1 MHKLSDLLLTS
12 VPRYGIDIP
21 SSGKHTTYRP
31 FLVKE
36 EKVLLLAQESSNE
49 SDMILAIQNIIE
61 TCIEDDLDVGNMPL
75 FDIEYI
81 FLQIRS
87 KSVGE
92 IITPTIICP
101 VTNEPQIITINIPD
115 IKIIKPPKHSNKI
128 KIQEDIILTMKYPSL
143 NMLIKSNGEIDYTN
157 PSSFYNIITECVVS
171 IQTKE
176 ETIDAT
182 SLPPEE
188 VSDFIDNMTVSQ
200 FESVLEFFL
209 TSPRMECITT
219 YTTSDDVERE
229 VVMSGLSDFFG

>member
-1 MHKLSDLLLTS
+1 MNKLSKLLLTN

-36 EKVLLLAQESSNE
+36 EKVLLIAQESSNE
-49 SDMILAIQNIIE
+49 SDMMLAIQNIIE
-61 TCIEDDLDVGNMPL
+61 NCIETDLDVGNMPL

-143 NMLIKSNGEIDYTN
+143 NMLIKSNGEIDYTD

>member
-1 MHKLSDLLLTS
+1 
-12 VPRYGIDIP
+12 
-21 SSGKHTTYRP
+21 
-31 FLVKE
+31 
-36 EKVLLLAQESSNE
+36 
-49 SDMILAIQNIIE
+49 
-61 TCIEDDLDVGNMPL
+61 MPL

-143 NMLIKSNGEIDYTN
+143 NMLIKSNGEIDYTD

>member
-1 MHKLSDLLLTS
+1 MNKLSELLLTS

-21 SSGKHTTYRP
+21 SSGNHTTYRP

-36 EKVLLLAQESSNE
+36 EKVLLIAQESSNE
-49 SDMILAIQNIIE
+49 SDMMLAIQNIIE
-61 TCIEDDLDVGNMPL
+61 NCIETDLDVGNMPI

-92 IITPTIICP
+92 IIKPTIICP
-101 VTNEPQIITINIPD
+101 ITNEPQTITINIPD

-128 KIQEDIILTMKYPSL
+128 KIQEDVIVTMKYPSL

-157 PSSFYNIITECVVS
+157 PSSFYNIIAECIVS

-176 ETIDAT
+176 ETIDVA
-182 SLPPEE
+182 SLPSQEISE
-188 VSDFIDNMTVSQ
+188 FIDNMTVSQ

-209 TSPRMECITT
+209 TSPRME
-219 YTTSDDVERE
+219 YTAKYITSDDVERE
-229 VVMSGLSDFFG
+229 VVMCGLSDFFG

>member
-36 EKVLLLAQESSNE
+36 EKVLLIAQESSNE
-49 SDMILAIQNIIE
+49 SDMMLAIQNIIE
-61 TCIEDDLDVGNMPL
+61 NCIETDLDVGNMPL